1 MSALQPAVSN
11 AWLTLAQENGVSDA
25 QVANPI
31 YPGPITGDHAGS
43 DVDTVP
49 GRDPVGGQNAGQL
62 PVGETDVSGGG
73 GYYPE
78 QNYSG
83 HAAPVA
89 PFDSGAKPFTSSG
102 AIADTHSFDTGGV
115 ERGRSVIQP
124 TAKGWFR
131 RILSGQTYDSQAYTY
146 TPEGFKVN
154 VPAGRTDLDQ
164 YQGQNAD
171 AYDPFLIGYS
181 ERPIH
186 ANLAYE
192 PQALAG
198 TQNAYTP
205 SGELPQMIA
214 TGGQGNSVYESPDD
228 PPVTSS
234 ADGVSTGQSPAT
246 GDPEGG
252 YF

>member
-31 YPGPITGDHAGS
+31 YPGPITGDHAGGAE
-43 DVDTVP
+43 TVP
-49 GRDPVGGQNAGQL
+49 GRTPVGGQNAAQL
-62 PVGETDVSGGG
+62 PADANPDVSGGG

-89 PFDSGAKPFTSSG
+89 PFDATAKPFTSSG

-115 ERGRSVIQP
+115 ERGRAVIQP

-164 YQGQNAD
+164 YQGQLND
-171 AYDPFLIGYS
+171 GYDPYLIGYS
-181 ERPIH
+181 ERPVYS
-186 ANLAYE
+186 NLAYE
-192 PQALAG
+192 SQAL
-198 TQNAYTP
+198 NESPDAYTP
-205 SGELPQMIA
+205 AGDLPQMIA
-214 TGGQGNSVYESPDD
+214 TGGQGNAVYESPDD
-228 PPVTSS
+228 PPVNSS
-234 ADGVSTGQSPAT
+234 AVGVSAGQTPVIS
-246 GDPEGG
+246 DPEGG